1 MEAAEDL
8 AEVVAEALEDVAV
21 VDLEEVVEVSTRD
34 LLIPLWRLAC
44 LLMLAK
50 ERLSASCPMTRY
62 QYTLKP
68 ALFGLVFAF
77 HA

>member
-21 VDLEEVVEVSTRD
+21 EDLEEVVEVSTRD
-34 LLIPLWRLAC
+34 LPILLWKQAC

-50 ERLSASCPMTRY
+50 ERLYASCPMIRCTR
-62 QYTLKP
+62 KH
-68 ALFGLVFAF
+68 ALV
-77 HA
+77 